1 MSSFEELHPACLF
14 SYFVAVMVLFFLCH
28 HPLAMVLACAC
39 ALSFLYNIEGRR
51 AFSWCKWMLP
61 VVLFI
66 AVVNPLLNHRGV
78 TRLFKLGNQWIT
90 LEAFG
95 YGLTSGLSMA
105 AIILWFACYQKVMT
119 NDKFLYLF
127 GKIAPSSALLITM
140 AWNYIPDLTK
150 KMKEIRD
157 SQKMLKGTEEERG
170 WKQILSRTKDALQT
184 VTVLLGWSLEN
195 VVEQADSMK
204 ARGYGLRKRTTFH
217 LFRFEQKD
225 IFFSGIVGVI
235 VIFCF
240 VLRGMGCMTMEFYPQ
255 IQSGGSKKANILF
268 LVLFL
273 ILLGI
278 PGLIQWKE
286 EKAWNS
292 YDLKG

>member
-1 MSSFEELHPACLF
+1 
-14 SYFVAVMVLFFLCH
+14 
-28 HPLAMVLACAC
+28 
-39 ALSFLYNIEGRR
+39 
-51 AFSWCKWMLP
+51 
-61 VVLFI
+61 
-66 AVVNPLLNHRGV
+66 
-78 TRLFKLGNQWIT
+78 
-90 LEAFG
+90 
-95 YGLTSGLSMA
+95 MA

-127 GKIAPSSALLITM
+127 GEIAPSSALLITM

-255 IQSGGSKKANILF
+255 IQSGGSKKANSLF

>member
-39 ALSFLYNIEGRR
+39 ALFFLYNIEGRR

-170 WKQILSRTKDALQT
+170 WKQVFSRTKDALQT

-204 ARGYGLRKRTTFH
+204 ARGYGLRK
-217 LFRFEQKD
+217 EQHFICSGLNKK
-225 IFFSGIVGVI
+225 IFSF
-235 VIFCF
+235 
-240 VLRGMGCMTMEFYPQ
+240 Q
-255 IQSGGSKKANILF
+255 A
-268 LVLFL
+268 
-273 ILLGI
+273 
-278 PGLIQWKE
+278 
-286 EKAWNS
+286 
-292 YDLKG
+292 

>member
-39 ALSFLYNIEGRR
+39 ALLFLYNIEGRR

-95 YGLTSGLSMA
+95 SGLTSGLSMA

-157 SQKMLKGTEEERG
+157 SQ
-170 WKQILSRTKDALQT
+170 
-184 VTVLLGWSLEN
+184 
-195 VVEQADSMK
+195 
-204 ARGYGLRKRTTFH
+204 
-217 LFRFEQKD
+217 
-225 IFFSGIVGVI
+225 
-235 VIFCF
+235 
-240 VLRGMGCMTMEFYPQ
+240 
-255 IQSGGSKKANILF
+255 
-268 LVLFL
+268 
-273 ILLGI
+273 
-278 PGLIQWKE
+278 
-286 EKAWNS
+286 
-292 YDLKG
+292 